1 MIDSN
6 IQSLYKRLPYL
17 LDYTVKEDSLLEIVP
32 SKKGDPTAIYNKLY
46 LHSKYDPV
54 KEAVKIAKE
63 LEKSNLIIIGGF
75 GLGYHVEEIVKQQPD
90 STIVV
95 FEPNMD
101 LFMEAMK
108 LKDFSFLI
116 NSKNVYFLISQNIQT
131 IKDFL
136 VPRLIKK
143 AIYIPLNNRVK
154 NNEELFFGISDILR
168 LYHER
173 IRINRNTLLKFGKLW
188 VKNQSK
194 NLPLMGYKSDITH
207 IFGKFHDI
215 PGIIISAG
223 PSMELIIPHLKKIQD
238 RFVIL
243 AVDTALKSLLEE
255 GIEPDFVMSIDS
267 QYWNARHLE
276 GVKTDKTILIAD
288 SSIQPS
294 ALRFFEDRVYFTKS
308 TFPLGQYFEKVRSP
322 FPKIASGG
330 SVSTNIWDFAQKLG
344 LSEIFF
350 IGQDLG
356 YPGNITHYKNSY
368 FEKNMLTSSNRIK
381 TLETQSFFYIY
392 NGYPTTVLSNSGEE
406 ILSDKRM
413 GIYIDWFK
421 EKIALNPIKNS
432 FNLSPNGCKIEGL
445 KYRPIKSL
453 LDYPKNR
460 VQITNIISVIKKR
473 DNYYYLPQILEAAI
487 HFKENLE
494 LVVKLGQKAFNLCI
508 LIEKNFHNRLDI
520 NNQLKE
526 LTILDNKIV
535 SYNHSQT
542 LSFIIEPF
550 ISQITESEQG
560 TALEALQLSGRL
572 YNKIVTTGHL
582 HIKYLNQSI
591 YEISKTANN
600 TTFM

>member
-1 MIDSN
+1 MIENN
-6 IQSLYKRLPYL
+6 IQNLIKRLPYL
-17 LDYTVKEDSLLEIVP
+17 LDYKVKENSLLEIVP
-32 SKKGDPTAIYNKLY
+32 SKKGEPTAIYNKLY

-54 KEAVKIAKE
+54 KEAVKIANE
-63 LEKSNLIIIGGF
+63 IEKSNLIVIGGF
-75 GLGYHVEEIVKQQPD
+75 GLGYHVEEIVKKHPD
-90 STIVV
+90 STVVV

-108 LKDFSFLI
+108 LRDFSFLI
-116 NSKNVYFLISQNIQT
+116 SSKNVFFLISQHIQT

-136 VPRLIKK
+136 IPRSIKK
-143 AIYIPLNNRVK
+143 AIYIPLHNRVK
-154 NNEELFFGISDILR
+154 NNEELFLGIDEILR
-168 LYHER
+168 LYQER

-194 NLPLMGYKSDITH
+194 NLPLMGYKADITH

-215 PGIIISAG
+215 PGIIVSAG

-276 GVKTDKTILIAD
+276 GIKTDKTILIAD

-294 ALRFFEDRVYFTKS
+294 ALRFFEDRIYFTKS
-308 TFPLGQYFEKVRSP
+308 TFPLGQYFEKMRSP

-381 TLETQSFFYIY
+381 TLETQSFSYIY
-392 NGYPTTVLSNSGEE
+392 NGYPTTVLSNHGEQ

-445 KYRPIKSL
+445 EYRPINSL
-453 LDYPKNR
+453 LNYPKNR
-460 VQITNIISVIKKR
+460 IQITNIISVIKKR
-473 DNYYYLPQILEAAI
+473 DNSYFLPEILKAAI

-494 LVVKLGQKAFNLCI
+494 LVVELGEKAFNLCV
-508 LIEKNFHNRLDI
+508 LIEEKFHKSLDI
-520 NNQLKE
+520 NSQLKE
-526 LTILDNKIV
+526 LTIIDNKIV

-560 TALEALQLSGRL
+560 TALEGLQLSRRL

-591 YEISKTANN
+591 YEISKKHK
-600 TTFM
+600 